1 MLRAAGTGGFRHTGG
16 LCGGYAPIGRQGRTP
31 SPAEVASPCSR
42 CRGSGRR
49 RRPLVDEPAVRA
61 DGVASPPPHEP
72 VPAERLNELEAALS
86 SPDTAVQA
94 EALDP
99 AIFASLQASGQPL
112 LPAGSTLEID
122 TDRSQIVDQTAT
134 VGATVSGPQSG
145 EFTLL
150 LALEDGVWF
159 VFAPVPA

>member
-1 MLRAAGTGGFRHTGG
+1 VALVVGGVLWWMSR
-16 LCGGYAPIGRQGRTP
+16 P
-31 SPAEVASPCSR
+31 S
-42 CRGSGRR
+42 
-49 RRPLVDEPAVRA
+49 A

-99 AIFASLQASGQPL
+99 AIFATLQASGQPL

-122 TDRSQIVDQTAT
+122 TDSSQIVEQTAT
-134 VGATVSGPQSG
+134 VGATV
-145 EFTLL
+145 
-150 LALEDGVWF
+150 
-159 VFAPVPA
+159 VPGSRCASRPGASSACWPR